1 MSAACGVDAAANPFR
16 ASRILQ
22 FRYRFVDSGWD
33 PLLSTLE
40 ALGMRGAIVGPEG
53 SGKTTLLEDLGERL
67 RRSGRRVV
75 FGGVE
80 AGAVTLLDGAERLTR
95 REWRRLLRSTRAAA
109 GLVVTAHRPGCLPTL
124 IETRTT
130 PGILDAAVLAA
141 SGRRCDGF
149 GVTADELWT
158 RHGGNVRTALREL
171 YDLCA
176 GRIPSASQIR
186 EARTRSR
193 AAASATRTMPPPR

>member
-16 ASRILQ
+16 ASRILE
-22 FRYRFVDSGWD
+22 FRYRFVDSGRD
-33 PLLSTLE
+33 PLLSKLE
-40 ALGMRGAIVGPEG
+40 TLGMRGAIVGPEG

-67 RRSGRRVV
+67 RKSGRPVV

-95 REWRRLLRSTRAAA
+95 RQWRRFLREAREAA
-109 GLVVTAHRPGCLPTL
+109 GLVVTAHRPGYLPTL

-141 SGRRCDGF
+141 AGRRCEGF
-149 GVTADELWT
+149 AVTPEELWT
-158 RHGGNVRTALREL
+158 RHGGNIRTALREL
-171 YDLCA
+171 YDICA
-176 GRIPSASQIR
+176 GRVSPSSRGAQRRAIPDSF
-186 EARTRSR
+186 
-193 AAASATRTMPPPR
+193 AT

>member
-16 ASRILQ
+16 ASRILE

-33 PLLSTLE
+33 PLLSKLE
-40 ALGMRGAIVGPEG
+40 ALGMRGTIVGPEG

-67 RRSGRRVV
+67 RRSSRRVI

-95 REWRRLLRSTRAAA
+95 RQWRRFLREAREAA
-109 GLVVTAHRPGCLPTL
+109 GLVVTAHRPGYLPTL

-141 SGRRCDGF
+141 SGRRCEGF
-149 GVTADELWT
+149 AVTPEELWT
-158 RHGGNVRTALREL
+158 RHGGNIRTALREL
-171 YDLCA
+171 YDICA
-176 GRIPSASQIR
+176 GRVSPSSRGAQRRGIPDSF
-186 EARTRSR
+186 
-193 AAASATRTMPPPR
+193 AT